1 MDIIFSDFIASLIS
15 FTLKSRITLHARFC
29 NLNILS
35 LFDSEELPN
44 LVHCTYTKSFRDLIK
59 KLVKNFEKIT
69 SH

>member
-35 LFDSEELPN
+35 LFDSEELPQTILRCLHYVN
-44 LVHCTYTKSFRDLIK
+44 I
-59 KLVKNFEKIT
+59 
-69 SH
+69 

>member
-35 LFDSEELPN
+35 LLT
-44 LVHCTYTKSFRDLIK
+44 L
-59 KLVKNFEKIT
+59 KNFPRQYCKNQCAVECKICRIELCDPLLRI
-69 SH
+69 S